1 MTLLGSGGA
10 ASSICV
16 QAALDGA
23 REIDVL
29 SINSRTSKSGVATI
43 SMTFQIQGTD
53 ELRELIA
60 KIRTIDSIIDIE
72 RTTG

>member
-1 MTLLGSGGA
+1 
-10 ASSICV
+10 
-16 QAALDGA
+16 
-23 REIDVL
+23 
-29 SINSRTSKSGVATI
+29 
-43 SMTFQIQGTD
+43 MTFQIQGTD